1 MAADGSING
10 IILDDNEERGWL
22 VTYADLMTLLLV
34 FFILLYSISSLNMEK
49 FKRAIQSIQ
58 VSLGETSPRVG
69 LLDLVN
75 VPESKDQN
83 FTIEDLTGLRARE
96 QDMLESLNEVIAD
109 KNQSENILVYA
120 KDGKITIQIRGAV
133 LFASGS
139 ARFNEMA
146 KPILDE
152 IVNIIH
158 SYPAYNANI
167 KGHTDDVPIETV
179 QFPSN
184 WELSSARASSV
195 VRYLLR
201 RNVQPEKLRAV
212 GFADTKPIR
221 SNFDNNG
228 LELPENQA
236 HNRRVEI
243 IFLADILF

>member
-58 VSLGETSPRVG
+58 VSLGETNPRVG
-69 LLDLVN
+69 LLTLVN
-75 VPESKDQN
+75 APDSKDQN
-83 FTIEDLTGLRARE
+83 FTVEDLTSLRARE
-96 QDMLESLNEVIAD
+96 QEMLESLNEVIAD

-120 KDGKITIQIRGAV
+120 NDGKITIQIRGAV

-152 IVNIIH
+152 IVNIIQ
-158 SYPAYNANI
+158 SYPEYKANI
-167 KGHTDDVPIETV
+167 KGHTDDVPIETA

-184 WELSSARASSV
+184 WELSAVRATTVLKYLITSGVNPHRLTATGYGELLPLVPNDSAENRA
-195 VRYLLR
+195 
-201 RNVQPEKLRAV
+201 
-212 GFADTKPIR
+212 T
-221 SNFDNNG
+221 
-228 LELPENQA
+228 
-236 HNRRVEI
+236 NRRVE
-243 IFLADILF
+243 FVLEKGN

>member
-1 MAADGSING
+1 MAANDSING

-75 VPESKDQN
+75 VPEAKDQN

-152 IVNIIH
+152 IVNIIQ
-158 SYPAYNANI
+158 SYPEYKANI
-167 KGHTDDVPIETV
+167 KGHTDDVPIETA

-184 WELSSARASSV
+184 WELSAVRATTV
-195 VRYLLR
+195 LKYLIAGGVNPHRLT
-201 RNVQPEKLRAV
+201 AT
-212 GFADTKPIR
+212 GY
-221 SNFDNNG
+221 G
-228 LELPENQA
+228 ELLPLIPNDSTESRTT
-236 HNRRVEI
+236 NRRVE
-243 IFLADILF
+243 FVLEKEN

>member
-10 IILDDNEERGWL
+10 IILNDNEDRGWL
-22 VTYADLMTLLLV
+22 ITYADLMTLLLV

-109 KNQSENILVYA
+109 KNQGENILVYA
-120 KDGKITIQIRGAV
+120 KGGKITIQIRGAV

-152 IVNIIH
+152 IVNIIQ
-158 SYPAYNANI
+158 SYPEYKANI

-184 WELSSARASSV
+184 WELSAVRATTV
-195 VRYLLR
+195 LKYLITSGVNPHRLTATGYGELLPLLP
-201 RNVQPEKLRAV
+201 NDSTESRA
-212 GFADTKPIR
+212 T
-221 SNFDNNG
+221 
-228 LELPENQA
+228 
-236 HNRRVEI
+236 NRRVE
-243 IFLADILF
+243 FVLEKGN

>member
-10 IILDDNEERGWL
+10 IILNDNEDRGWL
-22 VTYADLMTLLLV
+22 ITYADLMTLLLV

-109 KNQSENILVYA
+109 KNQGENILVYA
-120 KDGKITIQIRGAV
+120 KGGKITIQIRGAV

-152 IVNIIH
+152 IVNIIQ
-158 SYPAYNANI
+158 SYPEYKANI
-167 KGHTDDVPIETV
+167 KGHTDDVPIETA

-184 WELSSARASSV
+184 WELSAVRATTV
-195 VRYLLR
+195 LKYLITSGVNPHRLTATGYGELLPLLP
-201 RNVQPEKLRAV
+201 NDSTESRA
-212 GFADTKPIR
+212 T
-221 SNFDNNG
+221 
-228 LELPENQA
+228 
-236 HNRRVEI
+236 NRRVE
-243 IFLADILF
+243 FVLEKGN